1 MFAHRLKL
9 FELMGFKVHV
19 DLSWLLLAILI
30 AWSLAAGYFPFVA
43 PGLSDTLYW
52 SMGIIGLIGLA
63 ASIIV
68 HEFAHSLVAR
78 RYQMPIHGITLFV
91 FGGVAEMAEE
101 PTSAKG
107 EFFMAIVGPLTSL
120 VLAALFYASTALFPP
135 DLAQHPVALVL
146 GYLAFINVALAVF
159 NMIPAFPLDGG
170 RVLRSIIWHVKGDI
184 MAATRI
190 AANVGAAFAFLLMAL
205 GLLSVIGG
213 NFIGGIWWFLI
224 GLFVRAAAAGGY
236 ERQVQRRALSGVSVA
251 RFMRREPIAVAPE
264 TSLDR
269 VVEDYF
275 YRHYFKNFP
284 VAGADGRL
292 AGCVSLQDVRQVD
305 PDEWRR
311 RNVKTVM
318 AACGGEE
325 TVAPETDAAEALAKM
340 QRAGRTRLFVVD
352 HHNRLVGVLSLR
364 DLMNYLSVRME
375 MDEAGG
381 RS

>member
-19 DLSWLLLAILI
+19 DVSWLLLAILI

-43 PGLSDTLYW
+43 PGLSDAVYW
-52 SMGIIGLIGLA
+52 SMGVVGLIGLA

-78 RYQMPIHGITLFV
+78 RYQMPIHGITLFI

-120 VLAALFYASTALFPP
+120 VLAGMFWLATGLFPEAQ
-135 DLAQHPVALVL
+135 AQHPVALVL
-146 GYLAFINVALAVF
+146 GYLAFINAALAVF

-170 RVLRSIIWHVKGDI
+170 RVLRSAIWYFKGDI
-184 MAATRI
+184 MRATRI
-190 AANVGAAFAFLLMAL
+190 ASNIGAGFAFLLMAL

-236 ERQVQRRALSGVSVA
+236 ERQVQRRALSGAAVA
-251 RFMRREPIAVAPE
+251 RFMRRDPVAVRADMR
-264 TSLDR
+264 LDR

-275 YRHYFKNFP
+275 YRYYFKSFP
-284 VAGADGRL
+284 VVDAENRL
-292 AGCVSLQDVRQVD
+292 VGCVSLQAVREVD
-305 PDEWRR
+305 HGTWPQ
-311 RNVKTVM
+311 RNVRSVM
-318 AACGGEE
+318 QECGEDV
-325 TVAPETDAAEALAKM
+325 VAPDTDSAEALAQM
-340 QRAGRTRLFVVD
+340 QRGGRTRLFVTD
-352 HHNRLVGVLSLR
+352 RAGQLIGVLSLR

-375 MDEAGG
+375 MEE
-381 RS
+381 